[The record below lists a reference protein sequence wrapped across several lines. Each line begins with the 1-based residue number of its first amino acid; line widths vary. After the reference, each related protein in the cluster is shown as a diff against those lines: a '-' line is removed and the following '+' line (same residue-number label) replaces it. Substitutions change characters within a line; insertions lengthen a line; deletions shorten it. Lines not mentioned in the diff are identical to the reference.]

1 MLIDTVTQ
9 NVVIVYYIT
18 SPKGCNLSVHTVT
31 KILVWYIALQVLRE
45 VICVLVLAGTQN
57 VVTES
62 IRIQCIA
69 YQSTKGE
76 IQ

>member
-18 SPKGCNLSVHTVT
+18 SPKGRNLSVHTVT

-62 IRIQCIA
+62 IRI
-69 YQSTKGE
+69 
-76 IQ
+76 